1 MSNVISLVDRIKKA
15 QPKIESNELLSKEQK
30 IAKALQAQEA
40 TSPYAVLR
48 SMSTGASSRS
58 RQDQLKRFV
67 DSVAKQQAER
77 DAAAAKN
84 QDSK

>member
-48 SMSTGASSRS
+48 SMSTGASSHS
-58 RQDQLKRFV
+58 RQDQLKRFA
-67 DSVAKQQAER
+67 DSAAKQQAER